1 MTSAGRI
8 AVLVLLGAALAGCGR
23 QGAPQLTQ
31 EQIAN
36 RGPQAPVK
44 IVPPNTPPNSETAPD
59 RPFILDRLLK

>member
-23 QGAPQLTQ
+23 QGPPDLTP
-31 EQIAN
+31 EQKAKQ
-36 RGPQAPVK
+36 GPQAPVE
-44 IVPPNTPPNSETAPD
+44 IIPPNTPPNGQTAPD